1 MQSLVMQAIG
11 YAGRMSEGR
20 LQRDCSVFRTVA
32 AVGDAWSWLILR
44 EALFNG
50 VTRFGDF
57 HRSLGIARS
66 TLAARLDQLV
76 ASDVLHRDGL
86 DYLSTEQGNDFLGS
100 LLTAMHWG
108 DQWCGQGDPPVTVT
122 HRTCGA
128 HMHAVMACDH
138 CGQLAAAREVTFDR
152 LPQPV
157 HRPKGEPARNRMPG
171 LDLLERMQPCSI
183 ARTLQV
189 IGEQWASLIIQECF
203 FGTHRFDAF
212 QKRLAIASNILSQRL
227 ARLTELG
234 VLTTRSTDY
243 ERGYYLTDKG
253 RDLYPV
259 ALSMLMWGDR
269 WLSSGKPP
277 IALTH
282 TTCGDRLRATAVC
295 SHCGE
300 QLLLADLQIGKSS

>member
-1 MQSLVMQAIG
+1 
-11 YAGRMSEGR
+11 MSEAR

-50 VTRFGDF
+50 VTRFVDF
-57 HRSLGIARS
+57 QNRLGIARS

-76 ASDVLHRDGL
+76 ASQVLHRAGP
-86 DYLSTEQGNDFLGS
+86 DYLPTEPGNDFLGP

-108 DQWCGQGDPPVTVT
+108 DQWRGPDGRPVTVR

-128 HMHAVMACDH
+128 QTHAVMACDH
-138 CGQLAAAREVTFDR
+138 CGQPAVAREVTFDR

-157 HRPKGEPARNRMPG
+157 HRPQGEPARNRMPG

-212 QKRLAIASNILSQRL
+212 KTRLAIASNILSQRL
-227 ARLTELG
+227 SRLTELG

-243 ERGYYLTDKG
+243 ERGYHLTDKG

-269 WLSSGKPP
+269 WLASGKPP
-277 IALTH
+277 VALTH
-282 TTCGDRLRATAVC
+282 TTCGHRLRATAVC

-300 QLLLADLQIGKSS
+300 QLLLSDLQIGTAS